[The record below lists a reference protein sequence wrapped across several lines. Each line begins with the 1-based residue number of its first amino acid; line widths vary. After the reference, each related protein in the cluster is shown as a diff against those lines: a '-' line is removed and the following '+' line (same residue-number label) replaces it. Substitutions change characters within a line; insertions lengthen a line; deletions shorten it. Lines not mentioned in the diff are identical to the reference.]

1 MDFNTWNVIL
11 SIFNIFGGISGI
23 IRLILTIN
31 FHVIGQDMMIF
42 EAIIDVLSLDKNLL
56 RIG

>member
-1 MDFNTWNVIL
+1 MDLNTWNVIL
-11 SIFNIFGGISGI
+11 LIFNIFGGISGI

-31 FHVIGQDMMIF
+31 CHVIGQDMMIF
-42 EAIIDVLSLDKNLL
+42 EAIIDALSLDKNLL

>member
-1 MDFNTWNVIL
+1 M
-11 SIFNIFGGISGI
+11 SIFEVISVI

-31 FHVIGQDMMIF
+31 CHVIGQDMMIL
-42 EAIIDVLSLDKNLL
+42 EAIIDALSLDKNLL

>member
-1 MDFNTWNVIL
+1 MDLNIWNGIL
-11 SIFNIFGGISGI
+11 SIFSIFGGISGI

-31 FHVIGQDMMIF
+31 CHVIGQDMMIL
-42 EAIIDVLSLDKNLL
+42 EAIIDALSLDKNLL